1 MNFVEELKK
10 KAAAA
15 GKTIVL
21 CEGEDKRVVEA
32 AARIVKEG
40 IAKIILI
47 GSESEVKSVAP
58 DVDLSGVTLVDPAT
72 DSNVDKYAELLYKAR
87 EGKINKKTGAPEYAD
102 VAAAKA

>member
-32 AARIVKEG
+32 AARIVRNCKNY
-40 IAKIILI
+40 
-47 GSESEVKSVAP
+47 P
-58 DVDLSGVTLVDPAT
+58 
-72 DSNVDKYAELLYKAR
+72 YWF
-87 EGKINKKTGAPEYAD
+87 
-102 VAAAKA
+102 